1 MNFVQIHLEVRN
13 ILRELEKQ
21 EPDADFFTNAPFADM
36 LDCRMMVKLLLLL
49 RENFSQDGGK
59 AIIQGVHNI
68 TTQVC
73 QNLRRFRLGVSFYF
87 LFFFIF
93 IFSTADKLCYYQ
105 SLLVA

>member
-1 MNFVQIHLEVRN
+1 MNVLQIHLEVRN

-49 RENFSQDGGK
+49 RVNFSQEGGK

-73 QNLRRFRLGVSFYF
+73 QNLRRFRLGVSFWFIYLF
-87 LFFFIF
+87 FFFIF
-93 IFSTADKLCYYQ
+93 VNDVQ
-105 SLLVA
+105 V